1 MGDSLDNVSR
11 PRFSLVI
18 PVYNEEKNLP
28 STLARLKGWVEKGN
42 GDREVIFSDDGST
55 DRSVPL
61 IEAESCLGFRVL
73 KAEKN
78 MGKGAA
84 VRRGMLAAD
93 GDFIVFT
100 DCDLAYGMAAV
111 RNFFR
116 VLSRGG
122 YDMAIGSRTLCSNGY
137 GGYTPWRRAASR
149 LYILLLKTTAG
160 LTQTDSQCGI
170 KGFSASAAKAVF
182 SECRL
187 NGFAFDLEVITVAEA
202 LNMRISEL
210 PVTVINHEQ
219 KYSKVR
225 LLRDMFKMLA
235 DAKSIRKEHNAAARK
250 R

>member
-1 MGDSLDNVSR
+1 MSR

-28 STLARLKGWVEKGN
+28 TTLVRLKSWVEKGN
-42 GDREVIFSDDGST
+42 GDREVVFSDDGST
-55 DRSVPL
+55 DRSVAI
-61 IEAESCLGFRVL
+61 IEAESCSGFRIL

-84 VRRGMLAAD
+84 VRRGVLAAN
-93 GDFIVFT
+93 GDYIVFT
-100 DCDLAYGMAAV
+100 DCDLAYGMASV

-116 VLSRGG
+116 VLSRGDR
-122 YDMAIGSRTLCSNGY
+122 DMVIGSRTLCSNGY
-137 GGYTPWRRAASR
+137 GGYTLWRSAVSR
-149 LYILLLKTTAG
+149 LYILLLKATVG
-160 LTQTDSQCGI
+160 LAQTDSQCGI
-170 KGFSASAAKAVF
+170 KGFSADAAKAVF
-182 SECRL
+182 SECRID
-187 NGFAFDLEVITVAEA
+187 GFAFDLEVLTVAEE

-225 LLRDMFKMLA
+225 LIRDMFKMLA
-235 DAKSIRKEHNAAARK
+235 DAKSIRKEHSGAVRK